1 MEDSGPATPRG
12 RILVID
18 DDRVFGLWA
27 TKALESRGF
36 EVQHVLDPM
45 TGLRE
50 IEAEHWDVVITDVEM
65 PRMSGLEFLE
75 RMRRLVP
82 GLPVVVVTAHPTV
95 DRAVTA
101 MRQPDT
107 DFINKPITP
116 EEFAGK
122 VAALVV
128 QGRPGPAAAQESVLA
143 IGAHPGDVELG
154 AGGALLA
161 HHAAGATVTVLTLAR
176 GAGDVP
182 GPDGAGTA
190 IGTWLGPDELG
201 AGERLGGAAIESVLA
216 QAQPTVLYTHT
227 VHDAQADHRNAH
239 LAAMAAAGRVGQVY
253 CFQSPSATIDFRPTR
268 FVAIDDH
275 LGGKLRAV
283 AAFAV
288 EPEVR
293 GFLEPDQVTPTA
305 LYWGRYCE
313 ARHAEAFEVIRN
325 RAAGVAPGRPE
336 AAEAAV

>member
-1 MEDSGPATPRG
+1 
-12 RILVID
+12 VID
-18 DDRVFGLWA
+18 DDRVFGMWA

-45 TGLRE
+45 SGLRQ
-50 IEAEHWDVVITDVEM
+50 IEAEHWDLVITDVEM

-75 RMRRLVP
+75 RVRRIVP

-101 MRQPDT
+101 MRQPGT
-107 DFINKPITP
+107 DFIHKPITT
-116 EEFAGK
+116 EEFAEK
-122 VAALVV
+122 VAALVA
-128 QGRPGPAAAQESVLA
+128 QRGDGPAAARESVLA

-161 HHAAGATVTVLTLAR
+161 HHAAGAAVTVLTLAR
-176 GAGDVP
+176 AGGHRPGPGAG
-182 GPDGAGTA
+182 GPV
-190 IGTWLGPDELG
+190 IGTRLGPDELG
-201 AGERLGGAAIESVLA
+201 GGDSLAGAAIETVLA
-216 QAQPTVLYTHT
+216 QTRPTVLYTHT

-239 LAAMAAAGRVGQVY
+239 LSAMAAAGRVGQVY
-253 CFQSPSATIDFRPTR
+253 CFQSPSATIDFRPTH
-268 FVAIDDH
+268 FVAIDNH
-275 LGGKLRAV
+275 LTGKLRAV
-283 AAFAV
+283 AAFAS

-313 ARHAEAFEVIRN
+313 ARHAEAFEVVRK
-325 RAAGVAPGRPE
+325 RAAGAAPGRPE
-336 AAEAAV
+336 TAEAAV